1 MSKTYNIYCDESC
14 HLENDHKRFMFL
26 GALTSG
32 INELKFH
39 NQNIK
44 ELKSKHNFYGEIKW
58 SNVSKSKFNF
68 YLDLIDYFFYSN
80 LHFRCIGIDKSKIRN
95 DDFGQTYD
103 DFYYKMYYSLLNH
116 KIDSQSIYNVYLD
129 IKDSLSAYKVQKLK
143 EILNIK
149 YGVFRNIQNIR
160 SHESLLIQLSD
171 FLMGAVSYMNN
182 DSNQFNLTKVHLI
195 KKIETLAA
203 INLNST
209 NYSDKFNL
217 FFIDLK

>member
-116 KIDSQSIYNVYLD
+116 KIDSQSTYNVYLD

-182 DSNQFNLTKVHLI
+182 DSNQLNLTKVHLI
-195 KKIETLAA
+195 KKIETLAT